1 MQNPYLP
8 AGVSDWDM
16 DNTPCKKCDGDTYD
30 EDDELIHTAV
40 CPTLKD
46 PDDYPEP
53 D

>member
-1 MQNPYLP
+1 MPSPYLP
-8 AGVSDWDM
+8 IDQQHID
-16 DNTPCKKCDGDTYD
+16 DDPCMKCDATVNKDG
-30 EDDELIHTAV
+30 ELEHTAV